1 MSTSKAPR
9 ALKGWVIRTGSC
21 RTSRRQH
28 SRQREDVRART
39 LERSTDCEQPG
50 SAERYKGLSL
60 TCTRGRC
67 SRRHNTLKIEN
78 ATLRELKIDHC
89 ALNLSHEMDS
99 RTSAERM
106 HARQTLPRVRLMCC
120 IIVTEVVSWSSF
132 ISTSPSKDGSGRRLG
147 PANATRSNK
156 ILTCLTNTIPRN
168 VFRQIR

>member
-1 MSTSKAPR
+1 MSNSHLKRR
-9 ALKGWVIRTGSC
+9 AIRTGG
-21 RTSRRQH
+21 RWTSRQQSPR
-28 SRQREDVRART
+28 RLEGARART
-39 LERSTDCEQPG
+39 LEQSSDCEQPG
-50 SAERYKGLSL
+50 SAERYVGISL
-60 TCTRGRC
+60 ACTRGRC

-78 ATLRELKIDHC
+78 ATLRELKIEHC

-106 HARQTLPRVRLMCC
+106 RARQTLPRVKLMCC
-120 IIVTEVVSWSSF
+120 IIVPEVVSWSSF